1 MKPPSLRRLL
11 QETDT
16 EILLAQ
22 FARLADGPLTL
33 AIFDRQSRAL
43 ASFPAGEHDELAA
56 AAAAVRRTGQPLVNH
71 ASRALPILAGEQLV
85 GVLVGTPSSAAGLDD
100 VMNGALSILA
110 ILLNQ
115 AMEKKALAQELLERY
130 REINLLYRLHETIGA
145 HIDLQDVAG
154 HALAES
160 VRIVRADG
168 GALFLY
174 IEETRQLRLL
184 ATEGDT
190 PDLSVIQGILEW
202 AAQEGRSAIVND
214 VAGDPRYRANDALR
228 LARGQEPIK
237 APALESLLCAPLKV
251 RQKVLGILCLC
262 NKQGGIFTAG
272 DEKLLV
278 ALASQTAVA
287 VENAQ
292 QVAAREQRLWQ
303 QIQELRI
310 EIDEV
315 KKRQAVKTIVDSDY
329 FRQLAETAQQL
340 REDFSRG

>member
-11 QETDT
+11 QETDKET
-16 EILLAQ
+16 LLAQ
-22 FARLADGPLTL
+22 FAGLADGPLTL
-33 AIFDRQSRAL
+33 AIFDRQGRAL
-43 ASFPAGEHDELAA
+43 ASYPAGEHGALAA
-56 AAAAVRRTGQPLVNH
+56 AAATVHRTGQPLVNH
-71 ASRALPILAGEQLV
+71 ASRALPILVGEQLV
-85 GVLVGTPSSAAGLDD
+85 GVLVGAPSSAAGLDD
-100 VMNGALSILA
+100 VLSGVLSILA

-115 AMEKKALAQELLERY
+115 AMEKKSLAQELLDRY

-145 HIDLQDVAG
+145 QIDLQDVAR

-174 IEETRQLRLL
+174 IEETQQLRLL

-190 PDLSVIQGILEW
+190 PDMSVIQGILEW

-214 VAGDPRYRANDALR
+214 VAGDPRYRANDTLG
-228 LARGQEPIK
+228 LTRGQEPVK
-237 APALESLLCAPLKV
+237 VLALESLLCAPLKV
-251 RQKVLGILCLC
+251 RQQVLGILCLY
-262 NKQGGIFTAG
+262 NKQAGIFTAG
-272 DEKLLV
+272 DEKLLM

-292 QVAAREQRLWQ
+292 QVAAREQHLRQ

-310 EIDEV
+310 EIDGV

-329 FRQLAETAQQL
+329 FRQLAETAQEL
-340 REDFSRG
+340 REDFARG